1 MTADA
6 LNLTGFL
13 HISLLRT
20 DSSTALLFSDW
31 LVLGFCSSK
40 EQFNKSEK
48 SVIIFSP
55 MQMENWEISPS
66 TKRYSHRRHTVEFQA
81 ACQLQWRVYLWS
93 TAYRDLNNDF
103 MDFFCCVFLQLLQ
116 FYTVFPWSSR
126 NVLLTFHQHGGEEM
140 MTDFSFS
147 SNIKFK
153 LNSRL

>member
-31 LVLGFCSSK
+31 LVLGFCSSR
-40 EQFNKSEK
+40 EQFNNSEK

-81 ACQLQWRVYLWS
+81 ACQLQWRVYSWS
-93 TAYRDLNNDF
+93 TAYRNSNNDF
-103 MDFFCCVFLQLLQ
+103 MDFFVCVF
-116 FYTVFPWSSR
+116 FSSYFNSTLFSR
-126 NVLLTFHQHGGEEM
+126 EAPEMFCWLSINMEEKRWWLTFH
-140 MTDFSFS
+140 FPLI
-147 SNIKFK
+147 SNS
-153 LNSRL
+153 N